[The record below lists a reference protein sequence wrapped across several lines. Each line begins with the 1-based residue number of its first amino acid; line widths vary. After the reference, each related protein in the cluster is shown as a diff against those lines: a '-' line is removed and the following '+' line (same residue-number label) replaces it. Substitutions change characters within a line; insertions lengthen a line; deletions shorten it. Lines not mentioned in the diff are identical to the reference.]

1 MGLNNP
7 HSGINY
13 ATEFQI
19 SAIPWMTSSTV
30 TASSTAEYAFPCV
43 TKWLTVKNNTAGSV
57 AAVGVTLNGVEKTS
71 NFFYLIAG
79 ESVSLD
85 WRIVRMFVSSS
96 VGAPNV
102 SVIAGLTTIEQKYAD
117 ALYYLSSSYGQ
128 SGVG

>member
-1 MGLNNP
+1 M
-7 HSGINY
+7 
-13 ATEFQI
+13 
-19 SAIPWMTSSTV
+19 
-30 TASSTAEYAFPCV
+30 PCV
-43 TKWLTVKNNTAGSV
+43 SKWVTIKNNTAGSV

>member
-1 MGLNNP
+1 MGLTHP
-7 HSGINY
+7 HSSINY

-19 SAIPWMTSSTV
+19 SAIPWLTSSTV
-30 TASSTAEYAFPCV
+30 PAGSTSEYTFPCV

-85 WRIVRMFVSSS
+85 WRVVRMFVSSS
-96 VGAPNV
+96 SGSPNV
-102 SVIAGLTTIEQKYAD
+102 SVIAGLTTIEKKYAD
-117 ALYYLSSSYGQ
+117 ALFHLSSSYGQ